1 MRFKIIHS
9 NFVYNSILVEGQC
22 KSHKFPLLPEGRI
35 GGVAGMMLTSP
46 SKQMEKLQ
54 LNHAGL
60 LTSTLLLFCG
70 GLNSNKQV
78 SFDF

>member
-1 MRFKIIHS
+1 MHNYLVF
-9 NFVYNSILVEGQC
+9 NSILVEGQC

-35 GGVAGMMLTSP
+35 GGVAGMLTSL

-60 LTSTLLLFCG
+60 LTSTLLIFCG
-70 GLNSNKQV
+70 GLNSGNQV
-78 SFDF
+78 PFDF

>member
-9 NFVYNSILVEGQC
+9 NLVYNSILVEGQC

-35 GGVAGMMLTSP
+35 GGVAGMLTTL
-46 SKQMEKLQ
+46 SKQMKKLQ